1 MLFLINRMLL
11 LQIYS
16 LFKPHAFASSAASDA
31 AQTLVVGWAP
41 QFRGCRRGFRA
52 NHSQVRQPLRAVCVY
67 RRRPASMPGHGGA
80 DGVMLPLRLCVRGLG
95 SCAPGGDVRGRQEVW
110 VDGF

>member
-1 MLFLINRMLL
+1 MLGGRHNF
-11 LQIYS
+11 
-16 LFKPHAFASSAASDA
+16 
-31 AQTLVVGWAP
+31 VGD
-41 QFRGCRRGFRA
+41 GGGFRA